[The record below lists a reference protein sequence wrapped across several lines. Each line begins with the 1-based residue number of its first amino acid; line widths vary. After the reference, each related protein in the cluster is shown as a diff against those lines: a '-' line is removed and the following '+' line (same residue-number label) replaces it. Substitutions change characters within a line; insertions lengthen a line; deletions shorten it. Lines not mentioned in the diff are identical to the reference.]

1 MMKVGLMIPSLF
13 HGGAER
19 AICRLSDIFAEAGY
33 EVYLI
38 VFDASKQFYSFS
50 GVLMDLKLPD
60 GRTLIGKIQVLLKR
74 VKAVKKIKNKYNLDV
89 VISFMAAAT
98 FVNCLS
104 K

>member
-1 MMKVGLMIPSLF
+1 MKVGLMIPTLL

-50 GVLMDLKLPD
+50 GELMDLKLPD
-60 GRTLIGKIQVLLKR
+60 GRTLLGKIRVFTKKSKGSKR
-74 VKAVKKIKNKYNLDV
+74 NKKQI
-89 VISFMAAAT
+89 
-98 FVNCLS
+98 
-104 K
+104 

>member
-1 MMKVGLMIPSLF
+1 MKVGLMIPSLL

-38 VFDASKQFYSFS
+38 VFDASKKFYSFS

-60 GRTLIGKIQVLLKR
+60 GKTLLGKIRVFIKR

-98 FVNCLS
+98 FVNCLF
-104 K
+104 